1 MEGIFTGRSPSSRA
15 CALLLACLLPYLVGC
30 SHLIHARGEERR
42 NHGYTLIL
50 NGIEGSHV
58 AHVGLVEGLKS
69 GGVQSEIELYDWT
82 TGNPALMLFHL
93 RSEQRHQKQAAAIAQ
108 KIIAYQD
115 HYPGRPVNLIG
126 HSGGG
131 GMTLLTLEAL
141 PADRRIQSAI
151 LLESAIS
158 PTYDLRKVFPKV
170 ERGIWNYSS
179 SIADSALLVAGTT
192 LAGTIDGKH
201 TISAG
206 AIGFHLPEDATDV
219 DRQLYAT
226 KLFERPHN
234 FQMLLNGNPGE
245 HYGCMNPIFVRREL
259 APIITPSEVGSTA
272 QALDALAAPS
282 QEP

>member
-1 MEGIFTGRSPSSRA
+1 MEGILSARFLSPRA
-15 CALLLACLLPYLVGC
+15 GILLLVCLLPCLAGC
-30 SHLIHARGEERR
+30 SHFIHARGAERR
-42 NHGYTLIL
+42 EHGYTLIL

-93 RSEQRHQKQAAAIAQ
+93 RSERRHEKQAAAIAQ

-115 HYPGRPVNLIG
+115 QYPGRPVNLIG

-141 PADRRIQSAI
+141 PPDRRIQSAI

-170 ERGIWNYSS
+170 ARGIWNYSS

-201 TISAG
+201 TVSAG
-206 AIGFHLPEDATDV
+206 AIGFDLPADATDD
-219 DRQLYAT
+219 DRRLYET
-226 KLFERPHN
+226 KLFERPHD
-234 FQMLLNGNPGE
+234 FHMLLNGNPGE
-245 HYGCMNPIFVRREL
+245 HYGCMNPLFVSREL
-259 APIITPSEVGSTA
+259 APIITPSEAASVSR
-272 QALDALAAPS
+272 ALDALAAPTA
-282 QEP
+282 E